1 MYDMLYVICYVVVVI
16 NRPEKV
22 IEIFFRRS
30 VPMKNLKILV
40 AMVLVVLMLGTSAVA
55 FADYPEKA
63 IEVLIPAGPGGDT
76 DTTVRAITASLTELL
91 GQPVVVTNMPGGAGT
106 VAMTELQNRDADG
119 YTVFY
124 HHVDTLLLEL
134 LGRMDEDWKWE
145 DALDISAVTGGGNT
159 YCLFVRKDN
168 DKGLKTF
175 EDVVNYARENP
186 YELTYAV
193 EMGGTLHMH
202 ALALMQALDI
212 EVDCI
217 DLGAEATGPNSVPVS
232 TEEELERLIPS
243 LQAIRSRFDLP
254 HSVDTFKSETA
265 KEAISAGADII
276 NDITG
281 FLGDPEMAKVVADNG
296 TGCILMFNKRT
307 NGENKTSFEPVSSR
321 AVRELKE
328 SVEIAKKAGI
338 PDDMIMT
345 DPGIGFGTTRAEDAE
360 LTASTLSM
368 GLQGKYPILYA
379 ASRKRYARIFAGGD
393 AATEAQL
400 DYATAGLSMTAASLG
415 AAMVRV
421 HNVAASRQMLD
432 LFDNTFYAFAN
443 F

>member
-1 MYDMLYVICYVVVVI
+1 MNSTDGRYTGIYRCG
-16 NRPEKV
+16 NRSL
-22 IEIFFRRS
+22 EIGKKTLI
-30 VPMKNLKILV
+30 MGILNLTPDSFSDGGRYTDVDAAVDQCAK
-40 AMVLVVLMLGTSAVA
+40 MVK
-55 FADYPEKA
+55 E
-63 IEVLIPAGPGGDT
+63 
-76 DTTVRAITASLTELL
+76 
-91 GQPVVVTNMPGGAGT
+91 GA
-106 VAMTELQNRDADG
+106 
-119 YTVFY
+119 
-124 HHVDTLLLEL
+124 
-134 LGRMDEDWKWE
+134 
-145 DALDISAVTGGGNT
+145 
-159 YCLFVRKDN
+159 
-168 DKGLKTF
+168 
-175 EDVVNYARENP
+175 
-186 YELTYAV
+186 
-193 EMGGTLHMH
+193 
-202 ALALMQALDI
+202 
-212 EVDCI
+212 DCI

-254 HSVDTFKSETA
+254 LSVDTFKSGTA

-307 NGENKTSFEPVSSR
+307 NGENKTSFEPVSRR
-321 AVRELKE
+321 AVRELEE
-328 SVEIAKKAGI
+328 SVEIAKKAGV

-393 AATEAQL
+393 EATEAQL

>member
-1 MYDMLYVICYVVVVI
+1 MNSTDGRYTGIYRCG
-16 NRPEKV
+16 NRSL
-22 IEIFFRRS
+22 EIGKKTLI
-30 VPMKNLKILV
+30 MGILNLTPDSFSDGGRYTDVDAAVDQCAK
-40 AMVLVVLMLGTSAVA
+40 MVK
-55 FADYPEKA
+55 E
-63 IEVLIPAGPGGDT
+63 
-76 DTTVRAITASLTELL
+76 
-91 GQPVVVTNMPGGAGT
+91 GA
-106 VAMTELQNRDADG
+106 
-119 YTVFY
+119 
-124 HHVDTLLLEL
+124 
-134 LGRMDEDWKWE
+134 
-145 DALDISAVTGGGNT
+145 
-159 YCLFVRKDN
+159 
-168 DKGLKTF
+168 
-175 EDVVNYARENP
+175 
-186 YELTYAV
+186 
-193 EMGGTLHMH
+193 
-202 ALALMQALDI
+202 
-212 EVDCI
+212 DCI

-254 HSVDTFKSETA
+254 LSVDTFKSGTA

-307 NGENKTSFEPVSSR
+307 NGENKTSFEPVSRR

-328 SVEIAKKAGI
+328 SVEIAKKAGV

>member
-1 MYDMLYVICYVVVVI
+1 MNSTDGRYTGIYRCG
-16 NRPEKV
+16 NRSL
-22 IEIFFRRS
+22 EIGKKTLI
-30 VPMKNLKILV
+30 MGILNLTPDSFSDGGRYTDVDAAVDQCAK
-40 AMVLVVLMLGTSAVA
+40 MVK
-55 FADYPEKA
+55 E
-63 IEVLIPAGPGGDT
+63 
-76 DTTVRAITASLTELL
+76 
-91 GQPVVVTNMPGGAGT
+91 GA
-106 VAMTELQNRDADG
+106 
-119 YTVFY
+119 
-124 HHVDTLLLEL
+124 
-134 LGRMDEDWKWE
+134 
-145 DALDISAVTGGGNT
+145 
-159 YCLFVRKDN
+159 
-168 DKGLKTF
+168 
-175 EDVVNYARENP
+175 
-186 YELTYAV
+186 
-193 EMGGTLHMH
+193 
-202 ALALMQALDI
+202 
-212 EVDCI
+212 DCI

-254 HSVDTFKSETA
+254 LSVDTFKSGTA

-307 NGENKTSFEPVSSR
+307 NGENKTSFEPVSRR

-393 AATEAQL
+393 EATEAQL

>member
-1 MYDMLYVICYVVVVI
+1 MNSTDGRYTGIYRCG
-16 NRPEKV
+16 NRSL
-22 IEIFFRRS
+22 EIGKKTLI
-30 VPMKNLKILV
+30 MGILNLTPDSFSDGGRYTDVDAAVDQCAK
-40 AMVLVVLMLGTSAVA
+40 MVK
-55 FADYPEKA
+55 E
-63 IEVLIPAGPGGDT
+63 
-76 DTTVRAITASLTELL
+76 
-91 GQPVVVTNMPGGAGT
+91 GA
-106 VAMTELQNRDADG
+106 
-119 YTVFY
+119 
-124 HHVDTLLLEL
+124 
-134 LGRMDEDWKWE
+134 
-145 DALDISAVTGGGNT
+145 
-159 YCLFVRKDN
+159 
-168 DKGLKTF
+168 
-175 EDVVNYARENP
+175 
-186 YELTYAV
+186 
-193 EMGGTLHMH
+193 
-202 ALALMQALDI
+202 
-212 EVDCI
+212 DCI

-254 HSVDTFKSETA
+254 LSVDTFKSETA

>member
-1 MYDMLYVICYVVVVI
+1 MNSTDGRYTGIYRCG
-16 NRPEKV
+16 NRSL
-22 IEIFFRRS
+22 EIGKKTLI
-30 VPMKNLKILV
+30 MGILNLTPDSFSDGGRYTDVDAAVDQCAK
-40 AMVLVVLMLGTSAVA
+40 MVK
-55 FADYPEKA
+55 E
-63 IEVLIPAGPGGDT
+63 
-76 DTTVRAITASLTELL
+76 
-91 GQPVVVTNMPGGAGT
+91 GA
-106 VAMTELQNRDADG
+106 
-119 YTVFY
+119 
-124 HHVDTLLLEL
+124 
-134 LGRMDEDWKWE
+134 
-145 DALDISAVTGGGNT
+145 
-159 YCLFVRKDN
+159 
-168 DKGLKTF
+168 
-175 EDVVNYARENP
+175 
-186 YELTYAV
+186 
-193 EMGGTLHMH
+193 
-202 ALALMQALDI
+202 
-212 EVDCI
+212 DCI

-254 HSVDTFKSETA
+254 LSVDTFKSETA

-307 NGENKTSFEPVSSR
+307 NGENKTSFEPVSRR

-432 LFDNTFYAFAN
+432 LFDNTFYAFSN

>member
-1 MYDMLYVICYVVVVI
+1 MNLTDGRYTGIYRCG
-16 NRPEKV
+16 NRSL
-22 IEIFFRRS
+22 EIGKKTLI
-30 VPMKNLKILV
+30 MGILNLTPDSFSDGGRYTNVDAAVDQCAK
-40 AMVLVVLMLGTSAVA
+40 MVK
-55 FADYPEKA
+55 E
-63 IEVLIPAGPGGDT
+63 
-76 DTTVRAITASLTELL
+76 
-91 GQPVVVTNMPGGAGT
+91 GA
-106 VAMTELQNRDADG
+106 
-119 YTVFY
+119 
-124 HHVDTLLLEL
+124 
-134 LGRMDEDWKWE
+134 
-145 DALDISAVTGGGNT
+145 
-159 YCLFVRKDN
+159 
-168 DKGLKTF
+168 
-175 EDVVNYARENP
+175 
-186 YELTYAV
+186 
-193 EMGGTLHMH
+193 
-202 ALALMQALDI
+202 
-212 EVDCI
+212 DCI

-254 HSVDTFKSETA
+254 LSVDTFKSGTA

-307 NGENKTSFEPVSSR
+307 NGENKTSFEPVSRR
-321 AVRELKE
+321 AVRELEE

-393 AATEAQL
+393 EATEAQL

>member
-1 MYDMLYVICYVVVVI
+1 MNSTDGRYTGIYRCG
-16 NRPEKV
+16 NRSL
-22 IEIFFRRS
+22 EIGKKTLI
-30 VPMKNLKILV
+30 MGILNLTPDSFSDGGRYTNVDAAVDQCAK
-40 AMVLVVLMLGTSAVA
+40 MVK
-55 FADYPEKA
+55 E
-63 IEVLIPAGPGGDT
+63 
-76 DTTVRAITASLTELL
+76 
-91 GQPVVVTNMPGGAGT
+91 GA
-106 VAMTELQNRDADG
+106 
-119 YTVFY
+119 
-124 HHVDTLLLEL
+124 
-134 LGRMDEDWKWE
+134 
-145 DALDISAVTGGGNT
+145 
-159 YCLFVRKDN
+159 
-168 DKGLKTF
+168 
-175 EDVVNYARENP
+175 
-186 YELTYAV
+186 
-193 EMGGTLHMH
+193 
-202 ALALMQALDI
+202 
-212 EVDCI
+212 DCI

-254 HSVDTFKSETA
+254 LSVDTFKSGTA

-307 NGENKTSFEPVSSR
+307 NGENKTSFEPVSRR
-321 AVRELKE
+321 AVRELEE

-393 AATEAQL
+393 EATEAQL

>member
-1 MYDMLYVICYVVVVI
+1 MNSTDGRYTGIYRCG
-16 NRPEKV
+16 NRSL
-22 IEIFFRRS
+22 EIGKKTLI
-30 VPMKNLKILV
+30 MGILNLTPDSFSDGGRYTDVDAAVDQCAK
-40 AMVLVVLMLGTSAVA
+40 MVK
-55 FADYPEKA
+55 E
-63 IEVLIPAGPGGDT
+63 
-76 DTTVRAITASLTELL
+76 
-91 GQPVVVTNMPGGAGT
+91 GA
-106 VAMTELQNRDADG
+106 
-119 YTVFY
+119 
-124 HHVDTLLLEL
+124 
-134 LGRMDEDWKWE
+134 
-145 DALDISAVTGGGNT
+145 
-159 YCLFVRKDN
+159 
-168 DKGLKTF
+168 
-175 EDVVNYARENP
+175 
-186 YELTYAV
+186 
-193 EMGGTLHMH
+193 
-202 ALALMQALDI
+202 
-212 EVDCI
+212 DCI

-254 HSVDTFKSETA
+254 LSVDTFKSETA
-265 KEAISAGADII
+265 KEAILAGADII

-307 NGENKTSFEPVSSR
+307 NGENKTSFEPVSRR
-321 AVRELKE
+321 AVRELEE
-328 SVEIAKKAGI
+328 SVEIAKKAGV

>member
-1 MYDMLYVICYVVVVI
+1 MNSTDGRYTGIYRCG
-16 NRPEKV
+16 NRSL
-22 IEIFFRRS
+22 EIGKKTLI
-30 VPMKNLKILV
+30 MGILNLTPDSFSDGGRYTDVDAAVDQCAK
-40 AMVLVVLMLGTSAVA
+40 MVK
-55 FADYPEKA
+55 E
-63 IEVLIPAGPGGDT
+63 
-76 DTTVRAITASLTELL
+76 
-91 GQPVVVTNMPGGAGT
+91 GA
-106 VAMTELQNRDADG
+106 
-119 YTVFY
+119 
-124 HHVDTLLLEL
+124 
-134 LGRMDEDWKWE
+134 
-145 DALDISAVTGGGNT
+145 
-159 YCLFVRKDN
+159 
-168 DKGLKTF
+168 
-175 EDVVNYARENP
+175 
-186 YELTYAV
+186 
-193 EMGGTLHMH
+193 
-202 ALALMQALDI
+202 
-212 EVDCI
+212 DCI

-254 HSVDTFKSETA
+254 LSVDTFKSETA

-281 FLGDPEMAKVVADNG
+281 FLGDPKMAKVVADNG

-307 NGENKTSFEPVSSR
+307 NGENKTSFEPVSRR
-321 AVRELKE
+321 AVRELEE

-338 PDDMIMT
+338 PDNMIMT

-379 ASRKRYARIFAGGD
+379 ASRKRFARIFAGGD
-393 AATEAQL
+393 EATEAQL

>member
-1 MYDMLYVICYVVVVI
+1 MMNSTDGRYTGIYRCG
-16 NRPEKV
+16 NRSL
-22 IEIFFRRS
+22 EIGKKTLI
-30 VPMKNLKILV
+30 MGILNLTPDSFSDGGRYTDVDAAVDQCAK
-40 AMVLVVLMLGTSAVA
+40 MVK
-55 FADYPEKA
+55 E
-63 IEVLIPAGPGGDT
+63 
-76 DTTVRAITASLTELL
+76 
-91 GQPVVVTNMPGGAGT
+91 GA
-106 VAMTELQNRDADG
+106 
-119 YTVFY
+119 
-124 HHVDTLLLEL
+124 
-134 LGRMDEDWKWE
+134 
-145 DALDISAVTGGGNT
+145 
-159 YCLFVRKDN
+159 
-168 DKGLKTF
+168 
-175 EDVVNYARENP
+175 
-186 YELTYAV
+186 
-193 EMGGTLHMH
+193 
-202 ALALMQALDI
+202 
-212 EVDCI
+212 DCI

-254 HSVDTFKSETA
+254 LSVDTFKSETA